1 MKNVMPQEL
10 EVWYLIPAIRKEL
23 AKVFISDYGLSQ
35 RKAAECLGI
44 TEAAISQYLKSKRG
58 NEIKFSDEALSE
70 IKRSARDVVERKD
83 DITEKIYRLCV
94 LLRKSKAMCAI
105 HRLQDKRIP
114 KECSICLKE

>member
-83 DITEKIYRLCV
+83 DITEKIYHLCV